1 MTLSNTNPLIIEMQ
15 NYSISF
21 KDQEAA
27 RRFVM
32 WYSHHAKVVADIA
45 LSYSDSEEEN
55 EETLLSL
62 AFLQKDLNTLI
73 NQACSFIG

>member
-1 MTLSNTNPLIIEMQ
+1 MNSQLTIEMQ
-15 NYSISF
+15 NYTISF

-32 WYSHHAKVVADIA
+32 WYSHHAKVVADLT
-45 LSYSDSEEEN
+45 LSHGDSEEEN
-55 EETLLSL
+55 SETLLAL
-62 AFLQKDLNTLI
+62 AFLQRDLNTLI

>member
-1 MTLSNTNPLIIEMQ
+1 MSRPLTIEMQ
-15 NYSISF
+15 NYSVSF

-32 WYSHHAKVVADIA
+32 WYSHHAKVVADLT
-45 LSYSDSEEEN
+45 LSYGESDEDK

-62 AFLQKDLNTLI
+62 AFLQRDLNRLI
-73 NQACSFIG
+73 NQACSFI

>member
-1 MTLSNTNPLIIEMQ
+1 MNKQLTIEMQ
-15 NYSISF
+15 NYTVSF

-32 WYSHHAKVVADIA
+32 WYSHHAKVVADLT
-45 LSYSDSEEEN
+45 LSHGDSDEEN
-55 EETLLSL
+55 SETLLAL
-62 AFLQKDLNTLI
+62 AFLQRDLNTLI

>member
-1 MTLSNTNPLIIEMQ
+1 MQAPFNIEMN
-15 NYSISF
+15 NYTVSF
-21 KDQEAA
+21 KDQESA

-32 WYSHHAKVVADIA
+32 WYSHHAKVVADLA
-45 LSYSDSEEEN
+45 LYYSDSDEEN

>member
-1 MTLSNTNPLIIEMQ
+1 MSKPLKIEMQ
-15 NYSISF
+15 NYTVNF

-32 WYSHHAKVVADIA
+32 WYSHHAKVVADLT
-45 LSYSDSEEEN
+45 LSHGDSEEEN
-55 EETLLSL
+55 SETLLGL
-62 AFLQKDLNTLI
+62 AFLQRDLNTLI